1 MTYTFD
7 SFWQRT
13 SYRVLRFTIAVA
25 ICAVALARPSKADVY
40 ETFNVSGTFTVGS
53 MNGTTTF
60 DETTNKMISVDINA
74 PGTGSGPFT
83 TIGGLSPT
91 FDSAVGTIVGLNDG
105 LGDYLFLEFPTATAG
120 NVAGYHGGPL
130 LTESASPVIDGTV
143 IDYASGSQDFLTSG
157 SLTPAPEPSTI
168 SLLSLTLLGLGI
180 LGYKMRRA

>member
-1 MTYTFD
+1 MTYPFD

-83 TIGGLSPT
+83 TIGGFSPT

-105 LGDYLFLEFPTATAG
+105 LADFLFLEFPTATAG
-120 NVAGYHGGPL
+120 NVAGYNGGPL
-130 LTESASPVIDGTV
+130 LTESASPVVDGTV

-157 SLTPAPEPSTI
+157 SLTPAPEPSAI